1 MSRKIYASID
11 IGSDTIK
18 FIVAELINNKL
29 HVLSSNCV
37 KSKGIRKGL
46 IFDPNLATNAIK
58 DGIKEINEDL
68 GINIKKVIVN
78 IPSNDIKFMFVTG
91 SINIKDENGIIGT
104 DDINHVIKESVYSK
118 ISEGYELMTVIP
130 LEYIVDDKST
140 NTNPIGQVGQKLDI
154 KGIMVSAPK
163 KNIYSVLSI
172 VEQAGL
178 EVVDI
183 TLSGLGDYNEVRNES
198 IDKKVGAIINL
209 GHETTTVSIINKSI
223 LMNTSVI
230 QLGGINVDKDLSY
243 IFGINIFDSRT
254 LKEKFASSHKRF
266 VQLNDTYVIKNTA
279 NEKIKLNQ
287 IEVSEAVMSRIQ
299 EILEYA
305 KKKIIELT
313 KQEVNY
319 IIITGGLTEIKSF
332 KNLAFEI
339 FGKGVIIYTENTLGA
354 RDNKYTTSLGMIK
367 YFDNKMKERGKDI
380 SMIDIEDEKNLIT
393 INNNNNNNNKNKSNT
408 IINKILDN
416 FIVSKEEK

>member
-1 MSRKIYASID
+1 MMARKIYASID

-18 FIVAELINNKL
+18 FIVAEYINDKL
-29 HVLSSNCV
+29 HVLTSNCV

-58 DGIKEINEDL
+58 DGIRDMKEDL
-68 GINIKKVIVN
+68 GVNIRKVIVN
-78 IPSNDIKFMFVTG
+78 IPSNDVKFMFVTG
-91 SINIKDENGIIGT
+91 NININDDNGVISSE
-104 DDINHVIKESVYSK
+104 DINRVIKESVYGK
-118 ISEGYELMTVIP
+118 LSEAYELMTVIP
-130 LEYIVDDKST
+130 LEYIVDSNST
-140 NTNPIGQVGQKLDI
+140 RDLPVGKVGKKLGI
-154 KGIMVSAPK
+154 KGIMISAPI
-163 KNIYSVLSI
+163 KNIYSVLNV

-183 TLSGLGDYNEVRNES
+183 AISGLGDYHEIRNS
-198 IDKKVGAIINL
+198 SLDKKVGAIINM

-243 IFGINIFDSRT
+243 VFGINVFDGRE

-266 VQLNDTYVIKNTA
+266 VQLNDTYIIKNTA
-279 NEKIKLNQ
+279 GEKIKINQ
-287 IEVSEAVMSRIQ
+287 IEASEVVMSRMQ

-305 KKKIIELT
+305 KRKIIELT
-313 KQEVNY
+313 KQDIDY

-339 FGKGVIIYTENTLGA
+339 FGKGVIIYTENTLGI
-354 RDNKYTTSLGMIK
+354 RDNKYTTCLGMIK
-367 YFDNKMKERGKDI
+367 YFDNKMKERGKQKT
-380 SMIDIEDEKNLIT
+380 MINIEDREKIS
-393 INNNNNNNNKNKSNT
+393 ISNKSKNST
-408 IINKILDN
+408 LINKILEN
-416 FIVSKEEK
+416 FTASKEEK